1 MLVSFFKFQL
11 LKTTLSTTN
20 KWVYTFCITHLLTGY
35 IVQQDVFLALKEI
48 PFLSDLAD
56 EPLSELA
63 AHAKSHTFPKNAFIM
78 TEGDETSSMYI
89 LLSGKIRVFSSDDQ
103 GKEVT
108 LLVQTPVSYFGEL
121 ALLSNEPRSASVIAL
136 EKTHCAI
143 IAQTDFKTWLSHHSD
158 VAFSLIQDL
167 AGTVRRLTDK
177 VKQLALSNVY
187 ERTIQTLQE
196 MASKEGDILIINKRP
211 TQQELANM
219 VGASREMVNKIM
231 KELTKGGYIVIEG
244 KALKIQRKLPTSW

>member
-1 MLVSFFKFQL
+1 MDH
-11 LKTTLSTTN
+11 T
-20 KWVYTFCITHLLTGY
+20 
-35 IVQQDVFLALKEI
+35 VQQEVFSGLKSI
-48 PFLSDLAD
+48 PFLSDLPD
-56 EPLSELA
+56 ETISELA
-63 AHAKSHTFPKNAFIM
+63 SHAKKNTFPKNAFII

-89 LLSGKIRVFSSDDQ
+89 LLSGKVRVFSCDAQ

-108 LLVQTPVSYFGEL
+108 LLTQTPVSYFGEL
-121 ALLSNEPRSASVIAL
+121 ALLSNEPRSASIITL
-136 EKTHCAI
+136 ESSCCAI
-143 IAQTDFKTWLSHHSD
+143 IAQSDFKIWLLNHPD

-187 ERTIQTLQE
+187 ERTIQVLQE
-196 MASKEGDILIINKRP
+196 MAIKEDDVLTIAKRP

-231 KELTKGGYIVIEG
+231 KELTKGGYIVIQD
-244 KALKIQRKLPTSW
+244 KALRIERKLPASW

>member
-1 MLVSFFKFQL
+1 M
-11 LKTTLSTTN
+11 
-20 KWVYTFCITHLLTGY
+20 
-35 IVQQDVFLALKEI
+35 QQDVFSGLKEI

-56 EPLSELA
+56 EILSELA
-63 AHAKSHTFPKNAFIM
+63 SHAKKHSFPKNSFII
-78 TEGDETSSMYI
+78 TEGDETNSMYI
-89 LLSGKIRVFSSDDQ
+89 LLSGKIRVFSSDSQ

-108 LLVQTPVSYFGEL
+108 LLIQTPVSYFGEL
-121 ALLSNEPRSASVIAL
+121 ALLSNEPRSASVISL
-136 EKTHCAI
+136 EKSDCAI
-143 IAQTDFKTWLSHHSD
+143 IAQSDFKAWLSNHPE

-167 AGTVRRLTDK
+167 AGTVRRLSDK

-196 MASKEGDILIINKRP
+196 MAVTKDDVLFIPQRP

-231 KELTKGGYIVIEG
+231 KELTKGGYIIIEDKTLIIHRKIPDLLVILFIWSI
-244 KALKIQRKLPTSW
+244 KS